1 MGNLV
6 VVGVDGSSSSL
17 SAVEAAVGEA
27 QRRRA
32 ELRVVHAFSWPVR
45 PMYAQLDP
53 SPLNRLVHEAAQHA
67 QSVAPEVEVTEAV
80 VTGDAVAVLEAE
92 SRAADLV
99 VVGSRGMGGFI
110 GMLLG
115 STAVSLAAHGQCP
128 VMVVREE
135 QAGAGPIVL
144 GVDGSPVGE
153 KAVDFAFAEA
163 ALRGAE
169 IVAVHA
175 WLPDYAPL
183 GTGPE
188 SPERLLAQALA
199 GRTERYPDVRVR
211 HDVVGGET
219 REVLIAASK
228 TAQLVWGLRLH
239 LVCTLHGL
247 PVTFALTGAKAD
259 ERETLLD
266 LLTVE
271 PQLIDERPG
280 QTLIGDKNYFGRE
293 FEQQLAELDIRLL
306 RPARKGEAERAG
318 SQLFKPLRQV
328 IESINETF
336 KGQLDLERHRGR
348 TPAGVAVRVLQ
359 RILAL
364 TAAIWHNDH
373 TGQPIMRALTA
384 YDH

>member
-80 VTGDAVAVLEAE
+80 VTGDAVTVLEAE

-163 ALRGAE
+163 ALRRT
-169 IVAVHA
+169 
-175 WLPDYAPL
+175 L
-183 GTGPE
+183 GT
-188 SPERLLAQALA
+188 SLA
-199 GRTERYPDVRVR
+199 GRAHGRPRRPGRHGFPTGRSGARVR
-211 HDVVGGET
+211 RRPRRGTDGGTAPRHQAAHRLQTVAAAVYLPTPGGDELLAAMIGGSPPSVLTLPGRPRMQEPENGQRLRGCRRWEAGGTSAMLRVPALANRGGPPLGRPCGGPVG
-219 REVLIAASK
+219 VS
-228 TAQLVWGLRLH
+228 
-239 LVCTLHGL
+239 
-247 PVTFALTGAKAD
+247 
-259 ERETLLD
+259 
-266 LLTVE
+266 
-271 PQLIDERPG
+271 
-280 QTLIGDKNYFGRE
+280 
-293 FEQQLAELDIRLL
+293 
-306 RPARKGEAERAG
+306 
-318 SQLFKPLRQV
+318 
-328 IESINETF
+328 
-336 KGQLDLERHRGR
+336 
-348 TPAGVAVRVLQ
+348 
-359 RILAL
+359 
-364 TAAIWHNDH
+364 
-373 TGQPIMRALTA
+373 
-384 YDH
+384 